1 MSGSILNQ
9 FRVYSGDP
17 VAPQSVPLH
26 GQDFAASVR
35 TQASAFRQEQ
45 SEAERCSS
53 SSKQQSLLPVSELLI
68 THVLQGNEQPTC
80 QCQCFLCICVV
91 MMTAIFLLVLC
102 WTELWVLVVKSCME
116 GNIWVRITWQALCIK
131 CIYMYNGICIKVRI
145 SSSG

>member
-53 SSKQQSLLPVSELLI
+53 SSKQQSLLPVSELRI
-68 THVLQGNEQPTC
+68 
-80 QCQCFLCICVV
+80 I
-91 MMTAIFLLVLC
+91 M
-102 WTELWVLVVKSCME
+102 SCREM
-116 GNIWVRITWQALCIK
+116 
-131 CIYMYNGICIKVRI
+131 
-145 SSSG
+145 SSLSVSVSAYYAFVW